1 MSDAPTDAH
10 YDFAAKICGFDPRD
24 AGVATG
30 DASPDQSLD
39 QNVGGADQP
48 NDTDPSQPANA
59 GAGQPDLPADAGQAP
74 PNSPE
79 IAAGGTPDP
88 TIVLANAPTQQLP
101 DINSPAL
108 DATDHDVFFSRDSAT
123 LTPSDQKSLS
133 AYADRYIQ
141 NANPTPITVDAYA
154 SIDGDAQHNQT
165 LSEQRAQAVKSFLS
179 DTKGIK
185 GELITATGHGATA
198 SFSKDR
204 AAPNRR
210 AVFGPPVPDSTK
222 QDSTKQD
229 SPAGGQSGAGTDQSQ
244 SQQQKTVTTKAEPVP
259 PLTLTPKQFTD
270 IFGVD
275 LLAQWNAFK
284 TKGGPVPPS
293 RQLNVTLTLKGSLIP
308 DKNNRNLKID
318 WFGDPSISV
327 VFNSSGTVAND
338 QEAANIVKLHWDNT
352 VLKRPIEL
360 SIQAVSQNLFTS
372 GASPQGGVQPQGKV
386 QVTKEVGVVVGGSF
400 MLGNGSDDKFNLN
413 ASGFLGVD
421 ITLF

>member
-1 MSDAPTDAH
+1 MNDVPTDAH
-10 YDFAAKICGFDPRD
+10 YDFAAKVCGFDPRD
-24 AGVATG
+24 ASEAT
-30 DASPDQSLD
+30 DAGSPDQSLD
-39 QNVGGADQP
+39 QNARGADQP
-48 NDTDPSQPANA
+48 NDTYPSQPADASAEQPDPPSNA
-59 GAGQPDLPADAGQAP
+59 GPTPVNPAGNALADNSDPA
-74 PNSPE
+74 
-79 IAAGGTPDP
+79 
-88 TIVLANAPTQQLP
+88 IVLANAPAQQLP

-108 DATDHDVFFSRDSAT
+108 DATDQDVFFSRDSAS

-141 NANPTPITVDAYA
+141 NANPTPITIEAYA
-154 SIDGDAQHNQT
+154 STDGETKHNQT

-198 SFSKDR
+198 AFSKDR

-210 AVFGPPVPDSTK
+210 AVFGPPVSDSSKPDS
-222 QDSTKQD
+222 S
-229 SPAGGQSGAGTDQSQ
+229 AGGKSDAGTDPSQ
-244 SQQQKTVTTKAEPVP
+244 SQQQNSVTTKAEPIP
-259 PLTLTPKQFTD
+259 PLTLTQKQFTD

-284 TKGGPVPPS
+284 SKGGPVPPS

-318 WFGDPSISV
+318 WFGDPSIAV
-327 VFNSSGTVAND
+327 VFNSSGTTAND

-352 VLKRPIEL
+352 VLKRPVEL

-386 QVTKEVGVVVGGSF
+386 QVTKEIGVVVGGSF